1 MIMKPLFMLDCMS
14 LFMSAASAGAIRW
27 LAWWEVNFPMVNNVG
42 LVFAEETAAR
52 IGTMKEGGSG
62 IYRGSVEDDV
72 STFFSNYVEKGKMLE

>member
-14 LFMSAASAGAIRW
+14 LFMSAASAGAICW
-27 LAWWEVNFPMVNNVG
+27 LAWREVHLPMVNDVG

-62 IYRGSVEDDV
+62 IYRRSVEDDV
-72 STFFSNYVEKGKMLE
+72 STFVFTLRGKR